1 MSDMVTEKIKK
12 LQVLQ
17 AQTAELAAAIE
28 KERTAELAE
37 LPTRYGFADLNEFI
51 KAVKAAAEAPKARR
65 GRKPGKGAAPAAPK
79 AEKAP
84 KPAKEGKRKRVKI
97 TDELKQQIKA
107 AVEAGRTGAEISKA
121 FGISVPSVQNI
132 KKEFGMVKER
142 ASKVAAPAAPVE
154 PAVEAVP
161 TPEFNN

>member
-1 MSDMVTEKIKK
+1 MVTEKIKK

-37 LPTRYGFADLNEFI
+37 LPTRYGFADIGEFV

-65 GRKPGKGAAPAAPK
+65 GRKPGKGSATPK
-79 AEKAP
+79 TEKAP
-84 KPAKEGKRKRVKI
+84 KAAKEGKRKRVKI

-142 ASKVAAPAAPVE
+142 VAKSAAPVAPE
-154 PAVEAVP
+154 PAP
-161 TPEFNN
+161 SPEFNN